1 MYRYRFCGVCK
12 NVEKYNNSSNPCTVQ
27 TIGVGV
33 AVIIEAL
40 KAKLYVQRYGFFFL
54 PVHRVFQ
61 SEYSSYTHGSEIQ
74 HGRL

>member
-12 NVEKYNNSSNPCTVQ
+12 NVKKYNNSINPCTVQ

-61 SEYSSYTHGSEIQ
+61 SEYSSCRHGS
-74 HGRL
+74 

>member
-12 NVEKYNNSSNPCTVQ
+12 NVKKYNNSSNPCTVQ

-33 AVIIEAL
+33 DVIIEAM

-54 PVHRVFQ
+54 PVSIVTDLI
-61 SEYSSYTHGSEIQ
+61 SSDRCSEIQ

>member
-33 AVIIEAL
+33 AVIEAM
-40 KAKLYVQRYGFFFL
+40 KAKLYVQCYGFFL
-54 PVHRVFQ
+54 
-61 SEYSSYTHGSEIQ
+61 SAGSSGFPI
-74 HGRL
+74 

>member
-1 MYRYRFCGVCK
+1 
-12 NVEKYNNSSNPCTVQ
+12 
-27 TIGVGV
+27 VGV
-33 AVIIEAL
+33 DVIIEAM

-61 SEYSSYTHGSEIQ
+61 SEYSSCRHGSEIQ

>member
-1 MYRYRFCGVCK
+1 MYRYRFCGICK

-54 PVHRVFQ
+54 PVC
-61 SEYSSYTHGSEIQ
+61 
-74 HGRL
+74 